1 MNRQIN
7 YFCSYLMKTMTRKL
21 IVLAHFLCSMMA
33 VAQIYHPI
41 DTADYI
47 QRKAFLKSFEG
58 NNEGTVKRLKSQYS
72 GKTGTELSKIY
83 KEFGTDFGKQVKNK
97 DFIFKSEFETSI
109 QSLIQRLKKNNPK
122 IPQGLKI
129 LIAKDNTPNAYCLA
143 DGTFVIN
150 MGLYSWLNNEDQI
163 AAVISHELGHKIEEH
178 SLKTFLKIIEQ
189 DKLDKVVMENIK
201 STTTSRSESQNQ
213 KAFDILKN
221 TVYKKGVER
230 RQNEIQADSLGY
242 VIFKNSDFKKT
253 EFVNALQRLQDFDT
267 ISPRELKVDT
277 YKKLFNLPK
286 QAFNVKWMKK
296 EDFSLYNYNFY
307 KEKLNKDSLASHP
320 EISTRIEILK
330 NTFAELKT
338 SVTPEKPTDLFIA
351 LRKTAR
357 MEILPNYFHSE
368 DYGLGVYTAMQFLQ
382 DEEEEKYYKIWLG
395 RCFSKIYEA
404 RKNYNLNRYLDRIE
418 PKNQSESYQQFLNFM
433 WNLSL
438 DEIKN
443 IADFYQTNETIAKVN

>member
-1 MNRQIN
+1 M
-7 YFCSYLMKTMTRKL
+7 FLLMKTMTRKL
-21 IVLAHFLCSMMA
+21 FVLGCFLFSIMGMP
-33 VAQIYHPI
+33 QMYKPI

-47 QRKAFLKSFEG
+47 QRKAFLKHFEG
-58 NNEGTVKRLKSQYS
+58 NNEATVKRLRAQYS
-72 GKTGTELSKIY
+72 GKTGSELSKIY
-83 KEFGTDFGKQVKNK
+83 KEFGTDFEKQVKNK
-97 DFIFKSEFETSI
+97 DFIFKSEFEASI
-109 QSLIQRLKKNNPK
+109 QSMIQRLKKNNPK
-122 IPQGLKI
+122 IPQDLKI

-150 MGLYSWLNNEDQI
+150 MGLYSWLNNEEQI
-163 AAVISHELGHKIEEH
+163 AVVISHELGHKIEEH

-189 DKLDKVVMENIK
+189 DKQDKIVVENIK
-201 STTTSRSESQNQ
+201 STTTSRSQIQNQ
-213 KAFDILKN
+213 KAFDIFKN

-230 RQNEIQADSLGY
+230 RQSEMQADSLGY
-242 VIFKNSDFKKT
+242 VIFRNSDFKKA

-267 ISPRELKVDT
+267 ISPRELKVET

-286 QAFNVKWMKK
+286 QAFNEKWMKK

-320 EISTRIEILK
+320 EVSRRIEMLK
-330 NTFAELKT
+330 RTFAELKT
-338 SVTPEKPTDLFIA
+338 PAASEKPSDLFAA
-351 LRKTAR
+351 LQRTAR

-368 DYGLGVYTAMQFLQ
+368 DYGLGIYAAMQFLQ
-382 DEEEEKYYKIWLG
+382 DEEEEKYYKSWLG
-395 RCFSKIYEA
+395 KCFTKIYEA

-438 DEIKN
+438 EEIKN
-443 IADFYQTNETIAKVN
+443 IADYYQTNETIAKVS

>member
-1 MNRQIN
+1 
-7 YFCSYLMKTMTRKL
+7 MTRKL
-21 IVLAHFLCSMMA
+21 FVLGCFLFSIIGI
-33 VAQIYHPI
+33 AQMYKPI

-47 QRKAFLKSFEG
+47 QRKTFLKNFEG
-58 NNEGTVKRLKSQYS
+58 NNEATVKRLKAQYS
-72 GKTGTELSKIY
+72 GKTGSELSKIY
-83 KEFGTDFGKQVKNK
+83 KEFGTDFEKQVKNK
-97 DFIFKSEFETSI
+97 DFIFKSEFEASI
-109 QSLIQRLKKNNPK
+109 QSMIQRLKKNNPK
-122 IPQGLKI
+122 IPQDLKI

-150 MGLYSWLNNEDQI
+150 MGLYSWLNNEEQI

-189 DKLDKVVMENIK
+189 DKLDKIVVDNIK
-201 STTTSRSESQNQ
+201 STTTSRSQGQNQ
-213 KAFDILKN
+213 KAFDIFKN
-221 TVYKKGVER
+221 RVYKKSVER

-242 VIFKNSDFKKT
+242 VIFKNSDFRKT

-267 ISPRELKVDT
+267 ISPRELKVET
-277 YKKLFNLPK
+277 YKKLFNLPR
-286 QAFNVKWMKK
+286 QAFNEKWMKK

-320 EISTRIEILK
+320 EVSRRIEMLK
-330 NTFAELKT
+330 KTFAELKT
-338 SVTPEKPTDLFIA
+338 PAASEKPSDLFAA
-351 LRKTAR
+351 LQKTAR

-368 DYGLGVYTAMQFLQ
+368 DYGLGIYAAMQFLQ
-382 DEEEEKYYKIWLG
+382 DEEEEKYYKSWLG
-395 RCFSKIYEA
+395 KCFTKIYEA

-443 IADFYQTNETIAKVN
+443 IADFYQTNETLAKVN